1 MMPSILDIPDII
13 KQFKSEKRWRNRC
26 LLLEI
31 IHLSMITNDNDWTIR
46 QTARMLKLSVGQTA
60 ENLKLARAIHDIPEV
75 NECIS
80 RNSALKMM
88 RSK

>member
-1 MMPSILDIPDII
+1 MMSLIIDIAN
-13 KQFKSEKRWRNRC
+13 QFKTEKKWRNKC

-31 IHLSMITNDNDWTIR
+31 IHLHMLGGNNKWTVR
-46 QTARMLKLSVGQTA
+46 KTARMLKLSVGQTA